1 YKKRPAQGDR
11 SKVAGAPGQRPAKQK
26 QLNRCKEAWEE
37 KEHHTLQTFDITQQ
51 MPLRSSSG
59 AAILANSE
67 FAPFLQD
74 EFNVSQFTSVVLA
87 GSQTTAQ
94 AQSEQLREGVRQ
106 LELELAGE
114 VTGKNKELLRS
125 MKRMLDAEVALK
137 DVVLSMD
144 SLQKSV
150 RRIRTEI
157 AGPYEHIK
165 ARTTQLHNLH
175 SIVELLRHLVHRIK
189 LTGKLRAQM
198 TAPTSTLDLPKAAKL
213 ITDIKAVDA
222 GMDFTNIDVVEEDTA
237 FIQAAAATV
246 QEQAKGDHASE
257 DSPATVLQVLQLL
270 PALMLLVVLLVL
282 VLVLLV
288 MLVVVPAQAALDE
301 GMECMSQ
308 AKVGSALQVFFNL
321 DQLSQAVDSLL
332 AQHLQ
337 QLDKAARSSLDPRH
351 LGGGP
356 GAAVATAG
364 LLGAAARGPTAAQ
377 PGAGASWQE
386 KLWGGLRE
394 MADSLVHSASCVWHL
409 QRVAAKKRVRAAGP
423 HACIMRQG
431 RRPGSGQAWQA
442 RDNMGQVL
450 MDPLS
455 HVCFL
460 DVLVAP
466 DQDLLCSRF
475 WDEAVRVL
483 AEVFAAT
490 AKPSTKAGF
499 VRDALVAGYP
509 KLAQLLETS
518 FQKLLNE
525 TSVKGV
531 MPAVTP
537 DQLEQLLAST
547 APLQAAY
554 LASCL
559 NRMSEAVAQA
569 FPGGPRS
576 LSSLTDVQ
584 KCIGVLHE
592 ELKAG
597 SSCSMLA
604 ALVAGTA
611 GKALALLAEKAEY
624 MAASGPDVR
633 ALSLGQPANAAQQ
646 RNIGLCSQLQ
656 EVLRSLTALLPRL
669 PPSAAPALSNA
680 LDTLQVSGLT
690 VAVGPQ
696 AVAVELVAP
705 LFRAVVE
712 KVEDGLAK
720 VGGSSRG
727 GWGRGGRRGWLSHVR
742 GLQPPVRGV
751 RGLQPPVAQMH
762 RVDFG
767 PEGLAAAQHGG
778 AEGDVTLTSPHITEV
793 VALITHFRAEFL
805 SRFVPVPSPAVP
817 SCGTV
822 LAERM
827 AARTLVFFVRHASLV
842 RPLGQV
848 GKLQMAKDMAELQM
862 AVGASLYPLEQLHQP
877 YRVLKAFRSLMF
889 SQPDAV
895 LVSPLLRELP
905 PSIVVHHLFGRQVAS
920 SLGSA
925 VDQPGPPLDAAARP
939 ALHHT
944 RHNLALLP
952 ASFQAPHERSG
963 LSPAQYSLWLDSH
976 STDEVLRGIQTSLDV
991 AGRSASE
998 AAGPEAQEIVQVIT
1012 SLCATTRL

>member
-1 YKKRPAQGDR
+1 
-11 SKVAGAPGQRPAKQK
+11 
-26 QLNRCKEAWEE
+26 
-37 KEHHTLQTFDITQQ
+37 

-137 DVVLSMD
+137 DVVVSMD

-246 QEQAKGDHASE
+246 QEQAK
-257 DSPATVLQVLQLL
+257 
-270 PALMLLVVLLVL
+270 
-282 VLVLLV
+282 
-288 MLVVVPAQAALDE
+288 AALDE

-356 GAAVATAG
+356 GAAVAAAG

-409 QRVAAKKRVRAAGP
+409 QRVAAKKR
-423 HACIMRQG
+423 
-431 RRPGSGQAWQA
+431 
-442 RDNMGQVL
+442 
-450 MDPLS
+450 DPLS

-475 WDEAVRVL
+475 WNEAVRVL

-525 TSVKGV
+525 TSIKGV

-547 APLQAAY
+547 APLQTAY
-554 LASCL
+554 LAGCL

-611 GKALALLAEKAEY
+611 GKALALLAERAEY

-633 ALSLGQPANAAQQ
+633 ALSLGQPATAAQQ

-680 LDTLQVSGLT
+680 LDTLQ
-690 VAVGPQ
+690 

-720 VGGSSRG
+720 
-727 GWGRGGRRGWLSHVR
+727 
-742 GLQPPVRGV
+742 
-751 RGLQPPVAQMH
+751 MH

-842 RPLGQV
+842 RPLGQA

-877 YRVLKAFRSLMF
+877 YRVLKAFRSLIF

-905 PSIVVHHLFGRQVAS
+905 PSIVVHHLFGR
-920 SLGSA
+920 
-925 VDQPGPPLDAAARP
+925 
-939 ALHHT
+939 
-944 RHNLALLP
+944 LP

-991 AGRSASE
+991 AGRSALE
-998 AAGPEAQEIVQVIT
+998 AAGPEAEEIVHVIT

>member
-1 YKKRPAQGDR
+1 
-11 SKVAGAPGQRPAKQK
+11 
-26 QLNRCKEAWEE
+26 
-37 KEHHTLQTFDITQQ
+37 

-246 QEQAKGDHASE
+246 QEQAK
-257 DSPATVLQVLQLL
+257 
-270 PALMLLVVLLVL
+270 
-282 VLVLLV
+282 
-288 MLVVVPAQAALDE
+288 AALDE
-301 GMECMSQ
+301 GMECISQ

-356 GAAVATAG
+356 GAAVAAAG

-409 QRVAAKKRVRAAGP
+409 QRVAAKKR
-423 HACIMRQG
+423 
-431 RRPGSGQAWQA
+431 
-442 RDNMGQVL
+442 
-450 MDPLS
+450 DPLS

-466 DQDLLCSRF
+466 DQDLLCSHF
-475 WDEAVRVL
+475 WNEAVRVL

-525 TSVKGV
+525 TSIKGV

-554 LASCL
+554 LAGCL

-611 GKALALLAEKAEY
+611 GKALALLAERAEF

-633 ALSLGQPANAAQQ
+633 ALSLGQPANPAQQ

-680 LDTLQVSGLT
+680 LDTLQ
-690 VAVGPQ
+690 

-720 VGGSSRG
+720 
-727 GWGRGGRRGWLSHVR
+727 
-742 GLQPPVRGV
+742 
-751 RGLQPPVAQMH
+751 MH

-842 RPLGQV
+842 RPLGQA

-905 PSIVVHHLFGRQVAS
+905 PSIVVHHLFGR
-920 SLGSA
+920 
-925 VDQPGPPLDAAARP
+925 
-939 ALHHT
+939 
-944 RHNLALLP
+944 LP

-991 AGRSASE
+991 AGRSALE
-998 AAGPEAQEIVQVIT
+998 AAGPEAEEIVHVIT